1 MVRYEPLMV
10 PLTDLRWTQGG
21 EMDPGVS
28 IDTRALPNMGEPK
41 ERKCTPRIFVEV
53 RRETCP

>member
-1 MVRYEPLMV
+1 MV
-10 PLTDLRWTQGG
+10 PLTDLRWPQGG

-28 IDTRALPNMGEPK
+28 IDTGALPNMGESK